1 MSKSFLADVDDSK
14 DTWSVVAKVIRKW
27 VVRKKAAP
35 YPIWKIGM
43 ILADEMDTR
52 MEVSATHKTVI
63 PSLLDVPKEGI
74 VYNFQNFE
82 VVKNDDKYRATTNP
96 WRLNFHNH
104 TYIEESDVVINQQG
118 YNFKSIVDVKHGIN
132 ADQGLIDV
140 IGFLQAFGRLQDQ
153 TRESDITKRLN
164 FSIADEN
171 ENIINITLWGQCAEE
186 TYAKKHEDME
196 PPVMVLVRFA
206 RTNRNTDYGHLSN
219 AFNATL
225 VTLNPKIPE
234 ASLLKERLSQDSTS
248 SHLFSQISSLEYP
261 TYSAE
266 SLLNFRTRITLSD
279 ISKLEQ
285 ECDVVSKVTI
295 KKCETLYGWFYDA
308 CPCDKKPEYMSNG
321 TLRCTKCEK
330 DVLMTVPKY
339 KIHYKVVDET
349 GKCSII
355 FFDRHA
361 TELLG
366 KSASRIKEDMHKE
379 GRNTTIPKELD
390 EIAGKVVIVRLR
402 IKSHNIK
409 YRTRFRQTLVNQSSE
424 NEIQPVLSNITN
436 RAGKYHLRPTK
447 QCKQPCSE
455 QSNSANSVRRT
466 CDMFMRVNEMQ
477 TPQSTLIN
485 PSTTDRNMSVLNDI
499 TNQQGESNLNHT
511 NTSALTEISTV
522 ENTTSV
528 NPSSVSVNQHK
539 LKKKSF
545 NKICQVATDLS
556 HRFEEPLSS
565 LHFELNQDARDDA
578 HGRRALLFCPFRPKP
593 PSYRELIAP
602 TGNRLVHHV
611 NAENLDPTIVE
622 MLKECLDKHNSIVK
636 NYRKA
641 GDIIKDNVVPDISI
655 RLIRNSNS
663 SMLSKQYNMPT
674 TSEFAA
680 LIVGDFEKSYTKR
693 DIIVKRQS
701 GKFATN

>member
-1 MSKSFLADVDDSK
+1 MSKSFLADVGDSK

-27 VVRKKAAP
+27 VVRKKASP

-63 PSLLDVPKEGI
+63 PSLLAIPKEGI

-82 VVKNDDKYRATTNP
+82 VAENDDKYRATTNP

-104 TYIEESDVVINQQG
+104 TYIEESDIMINQEG
-118 YNFKSIVDVKHGIN
+118 YNFKSIVDVKRGIN

-153 TRESDITKRLN
+153 TRESDTTKRLN

-171 ENIINITLWGQCAEE
+171 ENIINVTLWGQCAEE

-196 PPVMVLVRFA
+196 PPVIVLVRFA

-234 ASLLKERLSQDSTS
+234 ASLLKESQDSS
-248 SHLFSQISSLEYP
+248 SSQLFSQISSLEYP
-261 TYSAE
+261 TYSVE

-295 KKCETLYGWFYDA
+295 QKCETLYGWFYDA

-321 TLRCTKCEK
+321 TLRCTKCEN

-339 KIHYKVVDET
+339 KVHYKVFDRT

-409 YRTRFRQTLVNQSSE
+409 HRTSSVGVSQLCADTHLVQQFQYSNVEEQTTYMPEESSASRQTGHTSSQINVIEDEINTSSQLTTPSDSNTKRNNIATDAPIE
-424 NEIQPVLSNITN
+424 NEDLGLS
-436 RAGKYHLRPTK
+436 
-447 QCKQPCSE
+447 
-455 QSNSANSVRRT
+455 
-466 CDMFMRVNEMQ
+466 EMC
-477 TPQSTLIN
+477 TPKL
-485 PSTTDRNMSVLNDI
+485 STTK
-499 TNQQGESNLNHT
+499 
-511 NTSALTEISTV
+511 
-522 ENTTSV
+522 
-528 NPSSVSVNQHK
+528 P
-539 LKKKSF
+539 LKNIKK
-545 NKICQVATDLS
+545 
-556 HRFEEPLSS
+556 
-565 LHFELNQDARDDA
+565 
-578 HGRRALLFCPFRPKP
+578 
-593 PSYRELIAP
+593 
-602 TGNRLVHHV
+602 
-611 NAENLDPTIVE
+611 
-622 MLKECLDKHNSIVK
+622 
-636 NYRKA
+636 
-641 GDIIKDNVVPDISI
+641 
-655 RLIRNSNS
+655 
-663 SMLSKQYNMPT
+663 
-674 TSEFAA
+674 
-680 LIVGDFEKSYTKR
+680 EKCH
-693 DIIVKRQS
+693 
-701 GKFATN
+701 